1 MALESLHTNLDKTLR
16 RDWRENA
23 YRKTKNDNRQL
34 MLAQKN
40 FCQAFVIRELLHIQK
55 VMNINPIAN

>member
-23 YRKTKNDNRQL
+23 YRKTKIVNRQL

-40 FCQAFVIRELLHIQK
+40 FC
-55 VMNINPIAN
+55 